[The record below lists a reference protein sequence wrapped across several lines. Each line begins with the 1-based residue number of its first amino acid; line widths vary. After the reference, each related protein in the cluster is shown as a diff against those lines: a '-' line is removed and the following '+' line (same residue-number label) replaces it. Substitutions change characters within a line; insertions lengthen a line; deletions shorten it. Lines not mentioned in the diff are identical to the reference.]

1 MRRTREE
8 LVALV
13 ADLGPVMEE
22 RAVVYDREAS
32 FPWENFHDFRD
43 RGLLGLCIPESH
55 GGLGASFAD
64 YVRVSEEIGRHCGAT
79 GLTFNM
85 HTATMLWT
93 GEVADLLDMTDDER
107 ARHDEVR
114 AELFRGVV
122 EEGHIHS
129 QPFSEGVSPGATT
142 GVTTRAVPVE
152 GGFLVTGR
160 KIFASLSGAADFYNV
175 TALCRRR
182 EPARRRTAGPTSPN
196 STGARRT
203 AGPTSPNDTGA
214 RRTAGPTSPNDT
226 ARRTAGPTSPND
238 TGARRTA
245 GPTSPN
251 STGIRFLGVPA
262 TADGVRIEGT
272 WDPLGM
278 RGTVS
283 RTLVM
288 DGAFVPAANEWLP
301 PGLYDQAAERYP
313 WLFMSLAPDLP
324 RHHPRAVRLHA
335 AVPPRRAARHD
346 RRRPPRQP
354 PEAGRLGPHAG
365 GLRAQPGALV
375 RRRRPRR
382 PRPRRGRARPGL
394 GRHLHGDGDRAEVAA
409 LAVRVCG
416 GQSMLRHLPLERM
429 YRDARLGSLML
440 PWSAEVC
447 LERLGRAHLY

>member
-32 FPWENFHDFRD
+32 FPWENFHDFRE

-85 HTATMLWT
+85 HVATMLWT

-122 EEGHIHS
+122 EEGRIHS
-129 QPFSEGVSPGATT
+129 QPFSEGVSPGATS

-175 TALCRRR
+175 TARVERRGR
-182 EPARRRTAGPTSPN
+182 
-196 STGARRT
+196 GARRT
-203 AGPTSPNDTGA
+203 AGPTSPK
-214 RRTAGPTSPNDT
+214 
-226 ARRTAGPTSPND
+226 
-238 TGARRTA
+238 
-245 GPTSPN
+245 

-301 PGLYDQAAERYP
+301 PGLYDQAAQRYP
-313 WLFMSLAPDLP
+313 WLFMSLAPTYLGITRGLCDFTRRYLRGEQP
-324 RHHPRAVRLHA
+324 GMTTGARRDSPQKQDGWAHMQVAYERSRALLFGAADRAVLDPGEDELVQAWA
-335 AVPPRRAARHD
+335 ATFTAMETAP
-346 RRRPPRQP
+346 
-354 PEAGRLGPHAG
+354 
-365 GLRAQPGALV
+365 
-375 RRRRPRR
+375 
-382 PRPRRGRARPGL
+382 
-394 GRHLHGDGDRAEVAA
+394 EVAA
-409 LAVRVCG
+409 LGRAGVRRAVDAAPPAARAHVP
-416 GQSMLRHLPLERM
+416 RRP
-429 YRDARLGSLML
+429 ARLVDAAVERRGL
-440 PWSAEVC
+440 PGAPRPGPPLLTWDGP
-447 LERLGRAHLY
+447 LG

>member
-1 MRRTREE
+1 VPRTRDE

-43 RGLLGLCIPESH
+43 RGLLGLCVPESH

-85 HTATMLWT
+85 HVATMLWT
-93 GEVADLLDMTDDER
+93 GEVADLLDMTADER
-107 ARHDEVR
+107 VRHEEVR

-122 EEGHIHS
+122 EEGRIHS
-129 QPFSEGVSPGATT
+129 QPFSEGVSPGATS

-175 TALCRRR
+175 TARVDG
-182 EPARRRTAGPTSPN
+182 ED
-196 STGARRT
+196 GARRT
-203 AGPTSPNDTGA
+203 AGPTSPK
-214 RRTAGPTSPNDT
+214 
-226 ARRTAGPTSPND
+226 
-238 TGARRTA
+238 
-245 GPTSPN
+245 

-301 PGLYDQAAERYP
+301 PGLYDQAAQRYP
-313 WLFMSLAPDLP
+313 WLFMSLAPTYLGITRGLCDFTRRYLRGEQP
-324 RHHPRAVRLHA
+324 GMTTGARRDSPQKQDGWAHMQVAYERSRALLFRAADRAVL
-335 AVPPRRAARHD
+335 D
-346 RRRPPRQP
+346 
-354 PEAGRLGPHAG
+354 
-365 GLRAQPGALV
+365 PGEDELV
-375 RRRRPRR
+375 RAWAATFTAMETAP
-382 PRPRRGRARPGL
+382 
-394 GRHLHGDGDRAEVAA
+394 EVAA

>member
-1 MRRTREE
+1 MGRTREE

-32 FPWENFHDFRD
+32 FPWENFHDFRE

-85 HTATMLWT
+85 HVATMLWT

-114 AELFRGVV
+114 SELFRGVI
-122 EEGHIHS
+122 EEGRIHS
-129 QPFSEGVSPGATT
+129 QPFSEGVSPGATS

-175 TALCRRR
+175 TARVEARTRENRRAD
-182 EPARRRTAGPTSPN
+182 EPDA
-196 STGARRT
+196 ARRT
-203 AGPTSPNDTGA
+203 AGPTSPENTAA
-214 RRTAGPTSPNDT
+214 RRTAGPTSPE
-226 ARRTAGPTSPND
+226 
-238 TGARRTA
+238 
-245 GPTSPN
+245 

-301 PGLYDQAAERYP
+301 PGLYDQAAQRYP
-313 WLFMSLAPDLP
+313 WLFMSLAPTYLGITRGLCDFTRRYLRGEQP
-324 RHHPRAVRLHA
+324 GMTTGARRDSPQKQDGWAHMQVAYERSRALLFGAADRAVLDPGEDELVQGWA
-335 AVPPRRAARHD
+335 ATFTAMETAP
-346 RRRPPRQP
+346 
-354 PEAGRLGPHAG
+354 
-365 GLRAQPGALV
+365 
-375 RRRRPRR
+375 
-382 PRPRRGRARPGL
+382 
-394 GRHLHGDGDRAEVAA
+394 EVAA

>member
-1 MRRTREE
+1 MSRTREE

-22 RAVVYDREAS
+22 RAVVYDREAT

-43 RGLLGLCIPESH
+43 QGLLGLCIPESH

-79 GLTFNM
+79 SLTFNM
-85 HTATMLWT
+85 HVATMLWT
-93 GEVADLLDMTDDER
+93 GEVADLLDMTRDER
-107 ARHDEVR
+107 SRHELVR
-114 AELFRGVV
+114 AGLFRGVV
-122 EEGHIHS
+122 EEGRIHS
-129 QPFSEGVSPGATT
+129 QPVSEGVSPGATS

-175 TALCRRR
+175 TARVDG
-182 EPARRRTAGPTSPN
+182 E
-196 STGARRT
+196 
-203 AGPTSPNDTGA
+203 DV
-214 RRTAGPTSPNDT
+214 
-226 ARRTAGPTSPND
+226 
-238 TGARRTA
+238 
-245 GPTSPN
+245 
-251 STGIRFLGVPA
+251 IRFLGVPA

-288 DGAFVPAANEWLP
+288 DAAFVPAANEWLP
-301 PGLYDQAAERYP
+301 PGLYDQAAVRYP
-313 WLFMSLAPDLP
+313 WLFMSLAPTYLGITRGLCDFTRRYLRGEQP
-324 RHHPRAVRLHA
+324 GMTTGARRDSPQKQDGWAHMQVAYERSRALLFGAADRAVL
-335 AVPPRRAARHD
+335 D
-346 RRRPPRQP
+346 
-354 PEAGRLGPHAG
+354 
-365 GLRAQPGALV
+365 PGEDELV
-375 RRRRPRR
+375 RAWAATFTAMETAP
-382 PRPRRGRARPGL
+382 
-394 GRHLHGDGDRAEVAA
+394 EVAA

>member
-85 HTATMLWT
+85 HVATMLWT
-93 GEVADLLDMTDDER
+93 GEVADLLDMTADER

-122 EEGHIHS
+122 EEGRIHS
-129 QPFSEGVSPGATT
+129 QPFSEGVSPGATS

-175 TALCRRR
+175 TARV
-182 EPARRRTAGPTSPN
+182 EGEDGARRTAGPTSPN
-196 STGARRT
+196 DGARRT

-214 RRTAGPTSPNDT
+214 RRTAGPTSPKE
-226 ARRTAGPTSPND
+226 S

-245 GPTSPN
+245 GPTSPTPARGEPQGRRAR

-301 PGLYDQAAERYP
+301 PGLYDQAAQRYP
-313 WLFMSLAPDLP
+313 WLFMSLAPTYLGITRGLCDFTRRYLRGEQP
-324 RHHPRAVRLHA
+324 GMTTGARRDSPQKQDGWAHMQVAYERSRALLFGAADRAVLDPGEDELVQAWA
-335 AVPPRRAARHD
+335 ATFTAMETAP
-346 RRRPPRQP
+346 
-354 PEAGRLGPHAG
+354 
-365 GLRAQPGALV
+365 
-375 RRRRPRR
+375 
-382 PRPRRGRARPGL
+382 
-394 GRHLHGDGDRAEVAA
+394 EVAA

>member
-32 FPWENFHDFRD
+32 FPWENFHDFRE

-85 HTATMLWT
+85 HVATMLWT

-122 EEGHIHS
+122 EEGRIHS
-129 QPFSEGVSPGATT
+129 QPFSEGVSPGATS

-175 TALCRRR
+175 TARVDG
-182 EPARRRTAGPTSPN
+182 EDGDDDGARRTAGPTSPN

-203 AGPTSPNDTGA
+203 AGPTSPNSTGA
-214 RRTAGPTSPNDT
+214 RRTAGPTSPNEHGHPLPRRPGDGRRRAHRGHVGPARHARDRLPHPRDGRRLR
-226 ARRTAGPTSPND
+226 ARRERMAAARPLRPGRPALPLAVHVARARPTSASPAGCATSRGGTSAASSPGMT
-238 TGARRTA
+238 TGARRD
-245 GPTSPN
+245 SPQKQDGWAHMQVAYER
-251 STGIRFLGVPA
+251 SRALLFGA
-262 TADGVRIEGT
+262 AD
-272 WDPLGM
+272 
-278 RGTVS
+278 
-283 RTLVM
+283 
-288 DGAFVPAANEWLP
+288 
-301 PGLYDQAAERYP
+301 
-313 WLFMSLAPDLP
+313 
-324 RHHPRAVRLHA
+324 RAVLDPGEDELVQAWA
-335 AVPPRRAARHD
+335 ATFTAMETAP
-346 RRRPPRQP
+346 
-354 PEAGRLGPHAG
+354 
-365 GLRAQPGALV
+365 
-375 RRRRPRR
+375 
-382 PRPRRGRARPGL
+382 
-394 GRHLHGDGDRAEVAA
+394 EVAA

>member
-32 FPWENFHDFRD
+32 FPWENFHDFRE

-85 HTATMLWT
+85 HVATMLWT

-122 EEGHIHS
+122 EEGRIHS
-129 QPFSEGVSPGATT
+129 QPFSEGVSPGATS

-175 TALCRRR
+175 TARVDGDDGDDDGA
-182 EPARRRTAGPTSPN
+182 PARGEPQGRR
-196 STGARRT
+196 ARR
-203 AGPTSPNDTGA
+203 APARGEPQGRRA
-214 RRTAGPTSPNDT
+214 RRAP
-226 ARRTAGPTSPND
+226 ARGEPQGRRART
-238 TGARRTA
+238 
-245 GPTSPN
+245 

-301 PGLYDQAAERYP
+301 PGLYDQAAQRYP
-313 WLFMSLAPDLP
+313 WLFMSLAPTYLGITRGLCDFT
-324 RHHPRAVRLHA
+324 
-335 AVPPRRAARHD
+335 RRY
-346 RRRPPRQP
+346 
-354 PEAGRLGPHAG
+354 
-365 GLRAQPGALV
+365 LRGEQPGMTTGARRDSPQKQDGWAHMQVAYERSRALLFGAADHAVLDPGEDELV
-375 RRRRPRR
+375 RAWAATFTAMETAP
-382 PRPRRGRARPGL
+382 
-394 GRHLHGDGDRAEVAA
+394 EVAA

>member
-1 MRRTREE
+1 MGRTREE

-32 FPWENFHDFRD
+32 FPWENFHDFRE

-85 HTATMLWT
+85 HVATMLWT

-114 AELFRGVV
+114 SELFRGVI
-122 EEGHIHS
+122 EEGRIHS
-129 QPFSEGVSPGATT
+129 QPFSEGVSPGATS

-175 TALCRRR
+175 TARVDG
-182 EPARRRTAGPTSPN
+182 ED
-196 STGARRT
+196 GARRT
-203 AGPTSPNDTGA
+203 AGPTSPKSTSA
-214 RRTAGPTSPNDT
+214 RRTAGPTSPD
-226 ARRTAGPTSPND
+226 
-238 TGARRTA
+238 
-245 GPTSPN
+245 

-301 PGLYDQAAERYP
+301 PGLYDQAAQRYP
-313 WLFMSLAPDLP
+313 WLFMSLAPTYLGITRGLCDFT
-324 RHHPRAVRLHA
+324 
-335 AVPPRRAARHD
+335 RRY
-346 RRRPPRQP
+346 
-354 PEAGRLGPHAG
+354 
-365 GLRAQPGALV
+365 LRGEQPGMTTGARRDSPQKQDGWAHMQVAYERSRALLFGAADHAV
-375 RRRRPRR
+375 LD
-382 PRPRRGRARPGL
+382 PGEDEL
-394 GRHLHGDGDRAEVAA
+394 VQGWAATFTAMETAPEVAA

>member
-1 MRRTREE
+1 MSRTREE

-13 ADLGPVMEE
+13 AELGPVMEQ

-32 FPWENFHDFRD
+32 FPWENFHDFRE

-79 GLTFNM
+79 ALTFNM
-85 HTATMLWT
+85 HVATMLWT
-93 GEVADLLDMTDDER
+93 GEVADLLDMTTDER
-107 ARHDEVR
+107 SRHEVVR
-114 AELFRGVV
+114 AELYRGVL

-129 QPFSEGVSPGATT
+129 QPFSEGVSPGATS

-175 TALCRRR
+175 TARVDD
-182 EPARRRTAGPTSPN
+182 EDGERRTGEPTSPDN
-196 STGARRT
+196 TGARRT
-203 AGPTSPNDTGA
+203 AGPTSPDN
-214 RRTAGPTSPNDT
+214 
-226 ARRTAGPTSPND
+226 
-238 TGARRTA
+238 
-245 GPTSPN
+245 
-251 STGIRFLGVPA
+251 TGIRFLGVPA

-288 DGAFVPAANEWLP
+288 DAAFVPAANEWLP
-301 PGLYDQAAERYP
+301 PGLYDQAAVRYP
-313 WLFMSLAPDLP
+313 WLFMSLAPTYLGITRGLCDFTRRYLRGEQP
-324 RHHPRAVRLHA
+324 GMTTGARRDSPQKQDGWAHMQIAYERSRALLFGAADRAVLDPGEDELVQAWA
-335 AVPPRRAARHD
+335 ATFTAMETAP
-346 RRRPPRQP
+346 
-354 PEAGRLGPHAG
+354 
-365 GLRAQPGALV
+365 
-375 RRRRPRR
+375 
-382 PRPRRGRARPGL
+382 
-394 GRHLHGDGDRAEVAA
+394 EVAA

>member
-1 MRRTREE
+1 MFVNTVDLGVGGRQTRSVRRTREE

-122 EEGHIHS
+122 EEGHLHS
-129 QPFSEGVSPGATT
+129 QPFSEGVSPGATS

-175 TALCRRR
+175 TALVDG
-182 EPARRRTAGPTSPN
+182 A
-196 STGARRT
+196 GARRT

-226 ARRTAGPTSPND
+226 
-238 TGARRTA
+238 GARRTA
-245 GPTSPN
+245 GPTSPS

-262 TADGVRIEGT
+262 AADGVRIEGT

-313 WLFMSLAPDLP
+313 WLFMSLAPTYLGITRGLCDFTRRYLRGEQP
-324 RHHPRAVRLHA
+324 GMTAGARRDSPQKQDGWAHMQMAYERSRALLFGAADRAVLDPGEDELVQAWA
-335 AVPPRRAARHD
+335 ATFTAMETAP
-346 RRRPPRQP
+346 
-354 PEAGRLGPHAG
+354 
-365 GLRAQPGALV
+365 
-375 RRRRPRR
+375 
-382 PRPRRGRARPGL
+382 
-394 GRHLHGDGDRAEVAA
+394 EVAA

>member
-1 MRRTREE
+1 VSCSREE

-13 ADLGPVMEE
+13 AELGPVMEE

-43 RGLLGLCIPESH
+43 RGLLGLCVPESH

-79 GLTFNM
+79 ALTFNM
-85 HTATMLWT
+85 HVATMLWT
-93 GEVADLLDMTDDER
+93 GEVADLLDMTNDER
-107 ARHDEVR
+107 SRHELVR

-122 EEGHIHS
+122 EEGRIHS
-129 QPFSEGVSPGATT
+129 QPFSEGVSPGATS

-175 TALCRRR
+175 TARVDG
-182 EPARRRTAGPTSPN
+182 E
-196 STGARRT
+196 
-203 AGPTSPNDTGA
+203 DI
-214 RRTAGPTSPNDT
+214 
-226 ARRTAGPTSPND
+226 
-238 TGARRTA
+238 
-245 GPTSPN
+245 
-251 STGIRFLGVPA
+251 IRFLGVPA
-262 TADGVRIEGT
+262 TAEGVRIEGT

-301 PGLYDQAAERYP
+301 PGLYDQAAVRYP
-313 WLFMSLAPDLP
+313 WLFMSLAPTYLGITRGLCDFTRRYLRGEQP
-324 RHHPRAVRLHA
+324 GMTTGARRDSPQKQDGWAHMQVAYERSRALLFGAADRAVL
-335 AVPPRRAARHD
+335 D
-346 RRRPPRQP
+346 
-354 PEAGRLGPHAG
+354 
-365 GLRAQPGALV
+365 PGEDELV
-375 RRRRPRR
+375 RAWAATFTAMETAP
-382 PRPRRGRARPGL
+382 
-394 GRHLHGDGDRAEVAA
+394 EVAA

>member
-1 MRRTREE
+1 MRHTREE

-22 RAVVYDREAS
+22 RAVVYDREAT
-32 FPWENFHDFRD
+32 FPWENFHDFRE

-85 HTATMLWT
+85 HVATMLWT

-122 EEGHIHS
+122 EEGRIHS
-129 QPFSEGVSPGATT
+129 QPFSEGVSPGATS

-175 TALCRRR
+175 TARVDGDDGDDDGGTG
-182 EPARRRTAGPTSPN
+182 ARRTAGPTSPN
-196 STGARRT
+196 STGASRT
-203 AGPTSPNDTGA
+203 AGPTSPNCTGA
-214 RRTAGPTSPNDT
+214 RRSAGPTSAN
-226 ARRTAGPTSPND
+226 G
-238 TGARRTA
+238 
-245 GPTSPN
+245 
-251 STGIRFLGVPA
+251 TGIRFLGVPA

-301 PGLYDQAAERYP
+301 PGLYDQAAQRYP
-313 WLFMSLAPDLP
+313 WLFMSLAPTYLGITRGLCDFT
-324 RHHPRAVRLHA
+324 
-335 AVPPRRAARHD
+335 RRY
-346 RRRPPRQP
+346 
-354 PEAGRLGPHAG
+354 
-365 GLRAQPGALV
+365 LRGEQPGMTTGARRDSPQKQDGWAHMQVAYERSRALLFGAADHAV
-375 RRRRPRR
+375 LD
-382 PRPRRGRARPGL
+382 PGDDEL
-394 GRHLHGDGDRAEVAA
+394 VQAWAATFTAMETAPEVAA

>member
-1 MRRTREE
+1 VSRTREE

-13 ADLGPVMEE
+13 AQLGSVMEQ

-32 FPWENFHDFRD
+32 FPWENFHDFRE

-79 GLTFNM
+79 ALTFNM
-85 HTATMLWT
+85 HVATMLWT
-93 GEVADLLDMTDDER
+93 GEVADLLDMTTDER
-107 ARHDEVR
+107 SRHEVVR
-114 AELFRGVV
+114 AELFRGVL

-129 QPFSEGVSPGATT
+129 QPFSEGVSPGATS

-175 TALCRRR
+175 TARVDD
-182 EPARRRTAGPTSPN
+182 ED
-196 STGARRT
+196 GARRT
-203 AGPTSPNDTGA
+203 AGPTSPDNTDA
-214 RRTAGPTSPNDT
+214 RRTAGPTSPDN
-226 ARRTAGPTSPND
+226 
-238 TGARRTA
+238 
-245 GPTSPN
+245 
-251 STGIRFLGVPA
+251 TGIRFLGVPA
-262 TADGVRIEGT
+262 TAEGVRIEGT

-288 DGAFVPAANEWLP
+288 DAAFVPAANEWLP
-301 PGLYDQAAERYP
+301 PGLYDQAAVRYP
-313 WLFMSLAPDLP
+313 WLFMSLAPTYLGITRGLCDFTRRYLRGEQP
-324 RHHPRAVRLHA
+324 GMTTGARRDSPQKQDGWAHMQIAYERSRALLFGAADRAVLDPGEDELVQAWA
-335 AVPPRRAARHD
+335 ATFTAMETAP
-346 RRRPPRQP
+346 
-354 PEAGRLGPHAG
+354 
-365 GLRAQPGALV
+365 
-375 RRRRPRR
+375 
-382 PRPRRGRARPGL
+382 
-394 GRHLHGDGDRAEVAA
+394 EVAA

>member
-1 MRRTREE
+1 MEEQDRLTLAGLPPRDGTVVDVGRGRRHDAERRALAATFVNTVDLGVGGRQTRSVRRTREE

-122 EEGHIHS
+122 EEGHLHS
-129 QPFSEGVSPGATT
+129 QPFSEGVSPGATS

-175 TALCRRR
+175 TARVDG
-182 EPARRRTAGPTSPN
+182 EPARGEPQGRRARTAPARGEPQGRRARTTPARGEPQGRRARTTPARGEPQGRRARTTPARGEPQGRRARTTPARGEPQGRRARQHRHPVPRRPGDGRRRAHRGHVGPARHARDRVAHPRD
-196 STGARRT
+196 GRRLRARRERMV
-203 AGPTSPNDTGA
+203 AARPLRPGP
-214 RRTAGPTSPNDT
+214 
-226 ARRTAGPTSPND
+226 
-238 TGARRTA
+238 
-245 GPTSPN
+245 
-251 STGIRFLGVPA
+251 
-262 TADGVRIEGT
+262 
-272 WDPLGM
+272 
-278 RGTVS
+278 
-283 RTLVM
+283 
-288 DGAFVPAANEWLP
+288 
-301 PGLYDQAAERYP
+301 ERYP
-313 WLFMSLAPDLP
+313 WLFMSLAPTYLGITRGLCDFT
-324 RHHPRAVRLHA
+324 
-335 AVPPRRAARHD
+335 RRYLRGE
-346 RRRPPRQP
+346 QP
-354 PEAGRLGPHAG
+354 A
-365 GLRAQPGALV
+365 
-375 RRRRPRR
+375 
-382 PRPRRGRARPGL
+382 
-394 GRHLHGDGDRAEVAA
+394 
-409 LAVRVCG
+409 
-416 GQSMLRHLPLERM
+416 
-429 YRDARLGSLML
+429 
-440 PWSAEVC
+440 
-447 LERLGRAHLY
+447 